1 MTETSRDPGNI
12 PIPTEF
18 IAANDFRFETLTAG
32 DPASKQLA
40 LCLHGFP
47 EHAFSW
53 RHQMPLLAELGFKV
67 WAPNQ
72 RGYGRTSPRPA
83 EKSAYHIDHLLGDVA
98 ALIEAARCESVT
110 LIAHDWG
117 AIVAWIFALRGVAPI
132 DRLVILNVPHPK
144 RFADALRNDR
154 AQKRRSLYER
164 FFQLPRLPEWVFTRR
179 DAHGIAEAFRGMAV
193 HPERFDDDAMR
204 VYRDNALQPGAM
216 TAMLNWYRA
225 NPFRQVCAGAWPKL
239 AVPTLMIWGEHDR
252 ALGKSMTVDMDE
264 LVDDV
269 TLHYLN
275 ASHWVQQDAPEEVNA
290 LLRDWLTRASP

>member
-1 MTETSRDPGNI
+1 MSDPNRALASNAI
-12 PIPTEF
+12 TT
-18 IAANDFRFETLTAG
+18 DFVDAGELRFETLTAG
-32 DPASKQLA
+32 DPDSRRLA

-47 EHAFSW
+47 EHAWSW

-72 RGYGRTSPRPA
+72 RGYGRTSPRPTGKRA
-83 EKSAYHIDHLLGDVA
+83 YRIEKLLADVA
-98 ALIEAARCESVT
+98 ALIEAARCDSVT

-144 RFADALRNDR
+144 RFADALRSDR

-179 DAHGIAEAFRGMAV
+179 DANGIAEAFRGMAV
-193 HPERFDDDAMR
+193 HPERFDDAAVR
-204 VYRDNALQPGAM
+204 VFRDNALQPGAM

-225 NPFRQVCAGAWPKL
+225 NPFRQVCAGDWPKL

-252 ALGKSMTVDMDE
+252 ALGKSMTLEMDE

-275 ASHWVQQDAPEEVNA
+275 ASHWVQQDAPDEVNA
-290 LLRDWLTRASP
+290 ILREWLTR